1 MNRPM
6 NKYDAYRAIMDAIA
20 DWDTK
25 DMTTQELHTKVI
37 EVVNQLEQYGL
48 KMIEYR
54 DFQGDMLAIRH
65 DLYS

>member
-1 MNRPM
+1 
-6 NKYDAYRAIMDAIA
+6 MDAIA

-54 DFQGDMLAIRH
+54 DFQGDMVAIRH